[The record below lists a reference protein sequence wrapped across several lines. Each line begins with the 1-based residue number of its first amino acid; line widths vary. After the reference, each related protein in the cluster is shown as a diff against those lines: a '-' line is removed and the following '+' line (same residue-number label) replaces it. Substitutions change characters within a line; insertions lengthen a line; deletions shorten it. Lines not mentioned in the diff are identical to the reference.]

1 MKTHIQIVNSSTN
14 LHPQSNAASETEST
28 PDARRRRRQS
38 EESDSS
44 APDSDDDGPSAPTS
58 TDAMVKKMVRFA
70 IASEYSRL
78 PIRRNDIS
86 AKVLGEQ
93 GSRQFKLVF
102 DQAQR
107 ELRQRFGMEMTE
119 LPAREKV
126 TITQRR
132 GEFDSVSLF
141 FVANPRYV
149 LSNHY

>member
-1 MKTHIQIVNSSTN
+1 
-14 LHPQSNAASETEST
+14 
-28 PDARRRRRQS
+28 
-38 EESDSS
+38 
-44 APDSDDDGPSAPTS
+44 
-58 TDAMVKKMVRFA
+58 MVKKLVRLA

-107 ELRQRFGMEMTE
+107 EMRQRFGMEMTE

-132 GEFDSVSLF
+132 GESDSVLLF
-141 FVANPRYV
+141 FVADTRYF